1 MLNYQ
6 RAFIQVVWPNH
17 VKKNTGNGWFEH
29 PKLLVLGWLGGLY
42 LLWLFGLFSLASH
55 SFNELP
61 LVSFSHSLFLWLIIG
76 KLSCGIIDATG
87 LCLSKIEAAVIVS
100 YNF

>member
-1 MLNYQ
+1 MVWTPKI
-6 RAFIQVVWPNH
+6 ACFGVV
-17 VKKNTGNGWFEH
+17 
-29 PKLLVLGWLGGLY
+29 GGLY

-100 YNF
+100 YNFWVDTYFQIVAGLKLPS